1 MLAPRQEGFIL
12 ILVTEKGI
20 NLLSMSRFLEEVEED
35 GVVFVLMPREKGS
48 RVDDDVSVKL

>member
-35 GVVFVLMPREKGS
+35 GVVFVLMPREEGS
-48 RVDDDVSVKL
+48 RVDDDVSVEL